1 MIYFLE
7 RLARAALTLLLI
19 MTVAFVILR
28 SSGDPAVLILS
39 VDTPTETLEA
49 FRRTYGLDQP
59 LPVQYLAYIRAVL
72 SGDLGVSMRDGRSA
86 VTVVAERIPT
96 TLALTIPA
104 LIVTLL
110 VGIPAGVI
118 AAVRQNTGLDR
129 ATMMVAMAGYTI
141 PSFVLG
147 SVLVLIFAVHLQWLP
162 AGGALSWRHAILPT
176 ITLGLYG
183 AALLARFSRSAMLD
197 VLTQPF
203 IRTALA
209 KGVRMRTVILQ
220 HALPN
225 AAIPIITLVGLMVGN
240 LVVGAVIVESV
251 FAWPGVGRL
260 IVTAVSL
267 RDLAVVQCVLL
278 LVGFTMVMANLCVD
292 IAYGLVDPRVRTAS
306 RRSKKG

>member
-1 MIYFLE
+1 MVYFLQK
-7 RLARAALTLLLI
+7 LARAALTLLLI
-19 MTVAFVILR
+19 VTVAFVILR
-28 SSGDPAVLILS
+28 SSGDPAVLIRS

-49 FRRTYGLDQP
+49 FRQNYGLDQP
-59 LPVQYLAYIRAVL
+59 LPVQYVAYIRAVL

-86 VTVVAERIPT
+86 VTVVAERIPA

-118 AAVRQNTGLDR
+118 AAVRQNTGWDR

-147 SVLVLIFAVHLQWLP
+147 SVLVLVFAVQLQWLP
-162 AGGALSWRHAILPT
+162 AGGALSWQHGILPT

-197 VLTQPF
+197 VMTQPF

-209 KGVRMRTVILQ
+209 KGVRMRAVILR

-292 IAYGLVDPRVRTAS
+292 IAYGIVDPRVRTAM
-306 RRSKKG
+306 RPKARG